1 MPLKKLIQTKHKIT
15 TWRLSFQVVIFA
27 VAALLPCGVLVCPAV
42 IGAAQID
49 ELKSKIS
56 EKSLEMK
63 ELEEEIEEWEKQIEI
78 VGQEKQSLDKNV
90 RQLATT
96 QKKLSSDIYLTGERI
111 TTTGLKIEKLKI
123 EISEKEQS
131 IQKNSLALS
140 QAIRAI
146 NEQEAYTL
154 LETLLVYDTLSEFW
168 NDMEGLQR
176 VQVKI
181 KDKTGAL
188 KELKTGLSSDK
199 QESEWEKK
207 ELSAYRIEMSDK
219 KEIVE
224 YNKMAQDKLLTET
237 KNKESNYQEILDEKL
252 ALRKA
257 FQVELREYEDQ
268 LRLAVD
274 PDSIPAAGFSI
285 LSWPVNKVYIT
296 QFFGHTPFATANPQ
310 VYGSGGHN
318 GVDFRASVG
327 TKLKTALSG
336 TVVAVGNT
344 DDSCPHA
351 SYGKWVFVRH
361 NNGLSTLYAHLS
373 KIKVVPGQVL
383 VTGDLVG
390 YSGNTG
396 YSTGPHLH
404 FGVYATQG
412 VEVKKYDFKSCS
424 GKSTIMPLV
433 TRRDAYLNPMSYLPE
448 YGN

>member
-63 ELEEEIEEWEKQIEI
+63 ELEEEIEKWEKQIEI

-123 EISEKEQS
+123 EISEKEQG

-176 VQVKI
+176 VQAKI